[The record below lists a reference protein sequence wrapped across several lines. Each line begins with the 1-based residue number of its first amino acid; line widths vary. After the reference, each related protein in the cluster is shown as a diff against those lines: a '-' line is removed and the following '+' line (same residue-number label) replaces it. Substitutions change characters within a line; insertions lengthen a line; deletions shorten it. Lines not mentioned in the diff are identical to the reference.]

1 MIFLILPPL
10 FALTIKRFPPP
21 PPHPGT
27 AFRTQISSCNKAAT
41 TAPPFLFLPS
51 PFDFEYEYEPLD
63 ELIATPPFTRCACY
77 YRYTYGRLAGWHC
90 YGILHVS
97 PSQIRL
103 SVVPLK
109 STFRAFGLH
118 VYFVRLYSAEIDF
131 TFILR
136 RVLPPLMGPLRPT
149 RGPKAPRNGGRGVR
163 VRYGA
168 SGR

>member
-1 MIFLILPPL
+1 MPALDPGGAFEPIQFQREVARALPLVEHIWHTSPL
-10 FALTIKRFPPP
+10 PVTLPESSSALPRSTW
-21 PPHPGT
+21 HMG
-27 AFRTQISSCNKAAT
+27 
-41 TAPPFLFLPS
+41 
-51 PFDFEYEYEPLD
+51 EYEYEPLD

-77 YRYTYGRLAGWHC
+77 FRYTYGCLAGWRCHA
-90 YGILHVS
+90 ILHVS
-97 PSQIRL
+97 PSQIRP
-103 SVVPLK
+103 SVVPPK

-163 VRYGA
+163 V
-168 SGR
+168 S